1 MKGIDVI
8 FFMLQSWICGRKIV
22 REVKSA
28 TNPLIFFAWINFR
41 CCPDYF
47 GEKVLGLVFFLQ
59 MLYLFK
65 VRNLGAFWSMDDN
78 TGEWGVTGP

>member
-1 MKGIDVI
+1 MSFSSCCNRGFVEEK
-8 FFMLQSWICGRKIV
+8 SYV
-22 REVKSA
+22 RLKVPL
-28 TNPLIFFAWINFR
+28 NPLIFFAWINFR
-41 CCPDYF
+41 YCPDYF
-47 GEKVLGLVFFLQ
+47 GEKVIGLVFFLQ